1 MEGDCL
7 IKSLFRRKDVKAA
20 LLEKPTLQRT
30 IGPMGLIIMG
40 IGVIVG
46 AGIFITPGIIAANYA
61 GPGVIFTYILAALVC
76 AGAAFCYSEF
86 SSSIPLA
93 GSAYTYAYSTFGE
106 IIAWFVGWA
115 LLSEYMF
122 TGATVA
128 VSWSAYFRSL
138 LEGFGIKLPV
148 FLQSAPGTPGNPGGR
163 FDLIAFVVVLLITFL
178 LLQGL
183 NESVRLNTIM
193 VVVKLIVIFLFVA
206 IALFYIKPANFK
218 PFLPYGVSGIGKGAS
233 VAFFAFV
240 GFDIISTASEEVKNP
255 KKTMPIGIISSLLIC
270 SALYALVSFALV
282 GAVKYTKL
290 NVADPVA
297 FALKYLNQNWAAGI
311 ISLGA
316 IMGMTT
322 VMIVVIYGGTRLIYS
337 ISRDG
342 LLPKNLHKINKKHV
356 PMTSTV
362 LFGLVSAFASAILPI
377 DKIAELVN
385 VGTLNAFAITSI
397 GVIVLRKGKN
407 TRDLD
412 HAFQVP
418 LFPIFPIV
426 SFLACAYLLA
436 NLQLFTWEIFGVW
449 TAIGLVVYFMYGH
462 RKSLLATED

>member
-1 MEGDCL
+1 MF
-7 IKSLFRRKDVKAA
+7 KSLFRRKDVIAA
-20 LLEKPTLQRT
+20 LKEKPTLQRT
-30 IGPMGLIIMG
+30 MGPMDLTIMG

-46 AGIFITPGIIAANYA
+46 AGIFITPGIIAAKYA
-61 GPGVIFTYILAALVC
+61 GPGVIFTYVLAALVC

-86 SSSIPLA
+86 SSTIPLS

-122 TGATVA
+122 TGSTVA

-148 FLQSAPGTPGNPGGR
+148 ALQSAPGTPGNPGGR
-163 FDLIAFVVVLLITFL
+163 FDIVAFIVVLLITFL

-183 NESVRLNTIM
+183 NESVRLNTIL
-193 VVVKLIVIFLFVA
+193 VFVKLFVIFLFVI
-206 IALFYIKPANFK
+206 IALFYIKPANFH
-218 PFLPYGVSGIGKGAS
+218 PFLPFGVGGIGKGAS

-255 KKTMPIGIISSLLIC
+255 KRNMPIGIIASLLIC

-297 FALKYLNQNWAAGI
+297 LALKLLNQNWAAGV

-342 LLPKNLHKINKKHV
+342 LLPKNLHKVNKVHV
-356 PMTSTV
+356 PTTSTI
-362 LFGLVSAFASAILPI
+362 LFGLLSAFASAVLPI

-397 GVIVLRKGKN
+397 GVIALRKSKN
-407 TRDLD
+407 TRDLET
-412 HAFQVP
+412 AFQVP
-418 LFPIFPIV
+418 FFPIFPIV

-449 TAIGLVVYFMYGH
+449 TTIGLILYFSYGY
-462 RKSLLATED
+462 RKSLLSKSKI